1 MTLDETDRRL
11 VNLVQAEFPLA
22 AEPFAALGLEVGI
35 DAARVIQRIDNLKA
49 KGVLRYI
56 GPLFDARSMGYQTT
70 LVAMRVQEHRMEEAS
85 QVIGRHPGIS
95 HAYQREHRLN
105 LWFTLALPSG
115 IDMGSEVR
123 RLGDVLGAQAVV
135 ELPALKLFKLRAYFD
150 ATGGDMP
157 APLNEATVGLSADK
171 SAELSPMDRAVINEL
186 QQDLSLV
193 ARPFDSMSARLGLD
207 TNQFLAGCQTLL
219 RRGTMRRYS
228 AAVRHASLG
237 LAANAMVCWLVPAAM
252 VEAAGRRLA
261 TLAEVSHCYERW
273 ADPQW
278 PYNLY
283 AMMHGRTRE
292 ACRDIAAEVLR
303 QCGLNDYV
311 MLFSRRELKKARVK
325 YLV

>member
-1 MTLDETDRRL
+1 MTLDETDKRL
-11 VNLVQAEFPLA
+11 VNLLQAEFPLV
-22 AEPFAALGLEVGI
+22 AEPFTALGMKLGI
-35 DAARVIQRIDNLKA
+35 DAAQAIHRIDNLKA
-49 KGVLRYI
+49 REVLRYI
-56 GPLFDARSMGYQTT
+56 GPLFDARSLDYQTT
-70 LVAMRVQEHRMEEAS
+70 LVAARVEEHRLEEAG

-95 HAYQREHRLN
+95 HAYQREHRWN

-115 IDMGSEVR
+115 LDMGSEVK
-123 RLGDVLGAQAVV
+123 RLADALGAEATFD
-135 ELPALKLFKLRAYFD
+135 LPALRVFKLRAYFD

-157 APLNEATVGLSADK
+157 TPQSDVVVGLSADK

-186 QQDLSLV
+186 QQDLPLV

-207 TNQFLAGCQTLL
+207 TDKFLAGCQDLL
-219 RRGTMRRYS
+219 RRGIMRRYS

-237 LAANAMVCWLVPAAM
+237 LVANALVCWSVPSGM
-252 VEAAGRRLA
+252 VDVAGRGLA
-261 TLAEVSHCYERW
+261 MLREVSHCYERR

-292 ACRDIAAEVLR
+292 ICLDTVVQTSH

-311 MLFSRRELKKARVK
+311 MLFSTKELKKARVR
-325 YLV
+325 YVV

>member
-22 AEPFAALGLEVGI
+22 AEPFAALGLELGI
-35 DAARVIQRIDNLKA
+35 DAAQAIHRIDNLKA
-49 KGVLRYI
+49 RGILRCI
-56 GPLFDARSMGYQTT
+56 GPLFDARSLGYQTT
-70 LVAMRVQEHRMEEAS
+70 LVAMRVEEHLLEEAS

-105 LWFTLALPSG
+105 LWFTLALPSRL
-115 IDMGSEVR
+115 DMGSEAR
-123 RLGDVLGAQAVV
+123 RLGDVLGAEAVFD
-135 ELPALKLFKLRAYFD
+135 LPALKLFKLRAYFD

-157 APLNEATVGLSADK
+157 APQSEAAIHFSADK

-219 RRGTMRRYS
+219 CRGTMRRYS

-237 LAANAMVCWLVPAAM
+237 LAANAMVCWVVPSAM

-261 TLAEVSHCYERW
+261 TLAEVSHCYERR

-283 AMMHGRTRE
+283 AMMHRRTRE
-292 ACRDIAAEVLR
+292 ACLDIVAQISH
-303 QCGLNDYV
+303 QCGLSEYV
-311 MLFSRRELKKARVK
+311 VLFSSKELKKARAR

>member
-1 MTLDETDRRL
+1 MTLDETDMRL

-22 AEPFAALGLEVGI
+22 AEPFAALGLELGI
-35 DAARVIQRIDNLKA
+35 DAAQAIHRIDNLKA
-49 KGVLRYI
+49 RGVLRCI
-56 GPLFDARSMGYQTT
+56 GPLFDARSLGYQTT
-70 LVAMRVQEHRMEEAS
+70 LVAMRVEEHLLEEAS

-123 RLGDVLGAQAVV
+123 RLGDVLGAEAVF

-157 APLNEATVGLSADK
+157 APQNEAAIHFSADK

-193 ARPFDSMSARLGLD
+193 ARPFDSMSMHPGLD
-207 TNQFLAGCQTLL
+207 TAQFLAGCQALL
-219 RRGTMRRYS
+219 RRGIMRRYS
-228 AAVRHASLG
+228 AVVRHTSLG
-237 LAANAMVCWLVPAAM
+237 LTANALVCWAVPSVM
-252 VEAAGRRLA
+252 VETAGRRLA
-261 TLAEVSHCYERW
+261 ALSEVSHCYERR

-292 ACRDIAAEVLR
+292 ACRNIATEVLC

>member
-1 MTLDETDRRL
+1 MD
-11 VNLVQAEFPLA
+11 
-22 AEPFAALGLEVGI
+22 G
-35 DAARVIQRIDNLKA
+35 
-49 KGVLRYI
+49 
-56 GPLFDARSMGYQTT
+56 
-70 LVAMRVQEHRMEEAS
+70 EA
-85 QVIGRHPGIS
+85 
-95 HAYQREHRLN
+95 
-105 LWFTLALPSG
+105 
-115 IDMGSEVR
+115 R
-123 RLGDVLGAQAVV
+123 RLGDVLGAEAVF

-157 APLNEATVGLSADK
+157 APQSEAVVHVSADK
-171 SAELSPMDRAVINEL
+171 PAELSPVDRAVINEL

-207 TNQFLAGCQTLL
+207 TAQFLAGCQALL
-219 RRGTMRRYS
+219 RRGIIRRYS
-228 AAVRHASLG
+228 AVVRHISLG
-237 LAANAMVCWLVPAAM
+237 LAANAMVCWAVPSVM

-261 TLAEVSHCYERW
+261 ALSEVSHCYERR

-292 ACRDIAAEVLR
+292 ACRNIATEVSC

>member
-56 GPLFDARSMGYQTT
+56 GPLFDARSLGYQTT

-157 APLNEATVGLSADK
+157 APLNEAVVHVSADK
-171 SAELSPMDRAVINEL
+171 PAELSPVDRAVINEL
-186 QQDLSLV
+186 QQDLPLV
-193 ARPFDSMSARLGLD
+193 ARPFDAMSAHLGLGTD
-207 TNQFLAGCQTLL
+207 QFLVDCQAML
-219 RRGTMRRYS
+219 RRGIMRRYS
-228 AAVRHASLG
+228 AVVRHTSLG
-237 LAANAMVCWLVPAAM
+237 LTANALVCWSVPLVM
-252 VEAAGRRLA
+252 VDSAGRRLA
-261 TLAEVSHCYERW
+261 ALGEVSHCYERR

-292 ACRDIAAEVLR
+292 ACLDIVAQISH
-303 QCGLNDYV
+303 QCGLSEYV
-311 MLFSRRELKKARVK
+311 VLFSSKELKKARAR